1 MDGLR
6 QPPRGARRHWRLVG
20 VLLVL
25 AAIAVVVVVPQAP
38 AHVTKDVPHVL
49 SHVLE
54 AITGVQET
62 ADAIEEKADAI
73 EERTAG
79 MPIVV
84 TDTFREASL
93 DDEDGFVSQHVEGLD
108 GKEFLANITVQCSF
122 GTFDDNTDENIA
134 FVNVRM
140 RTPSGAGPFF
150 TSFTEESTDRIVTLV
165 TGPFVGFD
173 GGEATY
179 FAGCSPGGENT
190 FSQAFG
196 QAWFEV
202 VP

>member
-1 MDGLR
+1 
-6 QPPRGARRHWRLVG
+6 LVG
-20 VLLVL
+20 ALFVL
-25 AAIAVVVVVPQAP
+25 AAAAVVVAVPQAP
-38 AHVTKDVPHVL
+38 AHVTKDVPHMIT
-49 SHVLE
+49 HVLE
-54 AITGVQET
+54 ALGAIQAKT
-62 ADAIEEKADAI
+62 DA
-73 EERTAG
+73 
-79 MPIVV
+79 MPVVV
-84 TDTFREASL
+84 TDTFHEAAL
-93 DDEDGFVSQHVEGLD
+93 DGGDGFVAQHVEGLD
-108 GKEFLANITVQCSF
+108 GKEFLANITVQCTF
-122 GTFDDNTDENIA
+122 GAFDNDPDKNIA

-140 RTPSGAGPFF
+140 RTPTGAGPFF

-179 FAGCSPGGENT
+179 FAGCSKGGDNT